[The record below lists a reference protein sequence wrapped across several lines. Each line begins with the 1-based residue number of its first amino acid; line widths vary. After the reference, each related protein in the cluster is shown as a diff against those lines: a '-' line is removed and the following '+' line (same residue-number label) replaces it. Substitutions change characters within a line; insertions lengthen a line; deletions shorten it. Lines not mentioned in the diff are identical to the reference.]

1 MTDGLSQRRIDA
13 RTPQEQLPAEV
24 PVLQQMVLTLL
35 ADVDDLR
42 RQLLWFQNHVF
53 GRRSEKLDPHQAW
66 LFKALGQATGQ
77 AAVADPD
84 PTSTPAEP
92 KATVSNHKGR
102 KALPANLPRQRIEH
116 HPDPDELTCD
126 QCGQAKQRIGEE
138 ITEQLD
144 YVPSSFVVLQHVR
157 VKYACKSCEE
167 GVVIGELPAM
177 PIEKGRPGEGLLAHV
192 LTSKYADHL
201 PLHRLE
207 GIFERYGVQISRSTL
222 CDWVGQGAD
231 LLEPIVVEMK
241 RQILLSRKIHTDDTP
256 VKVQEEDKKGGGKGP
271 CRKGY
276 LWAYIGMA
284 NDVVFDY
291 TPGHSREGPVAFLG
305 DYSGYLQADAYKG
318 YDAVFAKGKA
328 VEVACWA
335 HTRRK
340 FWDARGSDAL
350 RSARMLVEIQK
361 LYEIEH
367 QAREQGLLPDQ
378 IRDLR
383 QKKAKPILEQI
394 EALLKAWTQEVLPQ
408 SPISDAIGYARGQW
422 AALNR
427 YIEDGILSADNNLAE
442 RVLRTVA
449 VGRNNWLFF
458 GADSGGHRAAIVY
471 SLVASC
477 RLCKKDPFAYLRDA
491 LKRIN
496 THPASRISELT
507 PANWLP
513 PVD

>member
-1 MTDGLSQRRIDA
+1 MTDGLGQRRIDA
-13 RTPQEQLPAEV
+13 KTPLEQLPGEV

-35 ADVDDLR
+35 ADNDDLR
-42 RQLLWFQNHVF
+42 RQLLWFKEHIF
-53 GRRSEKLDPHQAW
+53 GRKSEKLDPNQAW
-66 LFKALGQATGQ
+66 LFEALGQATGQ
-77 AAVADPD
+77 TNVPD
-84 PTSTPAEP
+84 PAPANVPAKP

-116 HPDPDELTCD
+116 HPDPEDLTCG
-126 QCGQAKQRIGEE
+126 QCGQTKQKIGEE
-138 ITEQLD
+138 VTEQLD

-157 VKYACKSCEE
+157 VKYACKACQE
-167 GVVIGELPAM
+167 GVVIGELPPM
-177 PIEKGRPGEGLLAHV
+177 PIEKGRPGEGLVAHV
-192 LTSKYADHL
+192 LTSKYADHQ

-207 GIFERYGVQISRSTL
+207 GIFQRHGVEISRSTM
-222 CDWVGQGAD
+222 CDWVGRAAD
-231 LLEPIVVEMK
+231 LLEPVVAEMK
-241 RQILLSRKIHTDDTP
+241 RQILLSRKTHTDDTP
-256 VKVQEEDKKGGGKGP
+256 VKVQDEGGGGP
-271 CRKGY
+271 CRKGF

-291 TPGHSREGPVAFLG
+291 TAGHSREGPLRFFG
-305 DYSGYLQADAYKG
+305 DYRGYVQADAYRG
-318 YDAVFAKGKA
+318 YDAFFAKGKA

-340 FWDARGSDAL
+340 FWDARGSDSL
-350 RSARMLVEIQK
+350 RSARMLVEIQG
-361 LYEIEH
+361 LYEIERR
-367 QAREQGLLPDQ
+367 AKEQDLLPDQ

-383 QKKAKPILEQI
+383 QSQAKPILARI
-394 EALLKAWTQEVLPQ
+394 ETLLKAWVLEVLPQ
-408 SPISDAIGYARGQW
+408 SPIGDAIGYAKGQW

-427 YIEDGILSADNNLAE
+427 YTEDGILSIDNNLAE

-458 GADSGGHRAAIVY
+458 GADSGGHRAATIY

-477 RLCKKDPFAYLRDA
+477 KLCKKDPFAYLRDV

-507 PANWLP
+507 PPNWQSP
-513 PVD
+513 AD